1 MQLYRD
7 YFVCM
12 AFPQPNCVPSVFWY
26 DRNSGQVNSKTV
38 QKRPCAATEVHK
50 LWHKAHFFFFFF
62 SKCSG
67 HFVFFFC
74 SMLFLRLSHSF
85 IVDYFFLSI
94 STNDLCMR

>member
-50 LWHKAHFFFFFF
+50 LWHKAHFFSSSSRNVPVTSSSFFAQCFF
-62 SKCSG
+62 YVCLTRLSLTI
-67 HFVFFFC
+67 FFC
-74 SMLFLRLSHSF
+74 L
-85 IVDYFFLSI
+85 
-94 STNDLCMR
+94 

>member
-50 LWHKAHFFFFFF
+50 LWHKAHFFFLLLLEMFR
-62 SKCSG
+62 SLRL
-67 HFVFFFC
+67 
-74 SMLFLRLSHSF
+74 LFLLNAF
-85 IVDYFFLSI
+85 
-94 STNDLCMR
+94 STFVSLVYR